1 MLVNPCE
8 VAGADA
14 MRAHRPL
21 GHQWLF
27 THTPA
32 HTSCCLQVCFKP
44 RLSCLLGP
52 TATACKVFR
61 RQINVSV
68 GSLLS
73 YRRLSH
79 TVDRSVNTR
88 PNAPVFAPH
97 SSCTSVSRQSTR
109 CNKTYRQWVG
119 CRHSFANFGF
129 WGTIMMSAR
138 MRHIR
143 PNQIQGVCVCV
154 CASAW
159 HVKVH
164 RVKIQSRSHVIS
176 NGGCQSGG
184 EVSLDMRQVWVLQ
197 SSCIFATQLHLPLD
211 LGAQAGADAVSSR
224 RQLRPLACHPL
235 LDDIKVLPWPHC
247 QGPLVIHNLEQV
259 FMGRH
264 LTRITREHRGH
275 TVDSLH
281 RQHTCNG
288 PVLQAGATMSNN
300 SCVARLMCEVCVV

>member
-8 VAGADA
+8 VADADA

-21 GHQWLF
+21 GHQCCSH
-27 THTPA
+27 THRPIPHGA
-32 HTSCCLQVCFKP
+32 CRSVSSHVCPVYLGLLLQSARFSEDKSMFPLVPK
-44 RLSCLLGP
+44 
-52 TATACKVFR
+52 
-61 RQINVSV
+61 
-68 GSLLS
+68 SLLS

-88 PNAPVFAPH
+88 PPVSAPH
-97 SSCTSVSRQSTR
+97 SSCISVSRHSTR
-109 CNKTYRQWVG
+109 LNKTYRQWVG

-154 CASAW
+154 CVCASAW

-164 RVKIQSRSHVIS
+164 RVKIQSRSRVVS
-176 NGGCQSGG
+176 NGGCQPGG
-184 EVSLDMRQVWVLQ
+184 EVSLDMRQVWVLH
-197 SSCIFATQLHLPLD
+197 SSCIFAPQLHLPLD

-235 LDDIKVLPWPHC
+235 LDDIKVLPRPHC
-247 QGPLVIHNLEQV
+247 QGPLVIHNLKQV
-259 FMGRH
+259 FMRRH

-288 PVLQAGATMSNN
+288 PALQARVIMSEQLK
-300 SCVARLMCEVCVV
+300 CGTFDV